1 VLNWLQRSGHAVCD
15 REGKTQTS
23 SKRSHR
29 GRKMF
34 ATAGAEFGTV
44 AS

>member
-1 VLNWLQRSGHAVCD
+1 VCD

-34 ATAGAEFGTV
+34 ATAGAGLTNN
-44 AS
+44 